1 MKKWSVESLC
11 LAVAAIV
18 LALAGCLGWMAASGP
33 GQALPSLHA
42 LLTVMAVLAA
52 AALLLMLR
60 IRVLVISRNA
70 LHVRLRQIQRRY
82 RDFVDTAHE
91 GIWVVDSQCV
101 TTFANARLGAMFGAS
116 SHTLLGRDLASF
128 VGDNPRATLSEL
140 LGPDH
145 AAAGRTVDLC
155 YRRLDGSVGWALASA
170 QPMLDDDGRHEATLL
185 MLTDISE
192 RKATELELVA
202 IQIGLEVRI
211 KMRTAELERSNAKL
225 RMEMAE
231 RAATERQLAMS
242 FKQLREL
249 TTHLETLK
257 EDERKL
263 IAKDIHDE
271 LGQNLMAL
279 KIDVEMLH
287 ARAGASHPRLKRKV
301 GSVLDTIDLT
311 IRSVRAIINDLHPS
325 TLELGLPAAS
335 EWLIDQFEKRS
346 GIVTTLH
353 LSGNE
358 DILPD
363 SPRTAVIFRIIQEA
377 LVNILRHAQ
386 ARHVDVTLDMRV
398 DWLAIGIVDD
408 GVGMQPEDAG
418 KAAAFGLRG
427 IQERIDVFGGHLL
440 IDSKPG
446 RGTSLSIL
454 IPMQEGAATRA
465 TYPQRNNSKN
475 ETFSLS

>member
-1 MKKWSVESLC
+1 MNKWSVESLC
-11 LAVAAIV
+11 LGVAAVV
-18 LALAGCLGWMAASGP
+18 LAVPLGLGWIAFSDP
-33 GQALPSLHA
+33 GQATPSLH
-42 LLTVMAVLAA
+42 LLRATMAALAA
-52 AALLLMLR
+52 AALLLILR
-60 IRVLVISRNA
+60 VRARLIARNA
-70 LHVRLRQIQRRY
+70 VHARLRQIQRRY
-82 RDFVDTAHE
+82 RHFVDTAHE
-91 GIWVVDSQCV
+91 GIWVVDNQSITV
-101 TTFANARLGAMFGAS
+101 FANARLGAMFGAP
-116 SHTLLGRDLASF
+116 SHALLGRDMASF
-128 VGDNPRATLSEL
+128 MGDNPRATLSEL
-140 LGPDH
+140 LSPEH
-145 AAAGRTVDLC
+145 AAAGRNYDLC

-170 QPMLDDDGRHEATLL
+170 QPMRDDAGRHEATLL

-192 RKATELELVA
+192 RKSTELELAA

-211 KMRTAELERSNAKL
+211 KMRTAELERINAKL
-225 RMEMAE
+225 RKEMDE
-231 RAATERQLAMS
+231 HAATERQLAMS

-249 TTHLETLK
+249 TAHLETLK
-257 EDERKL
+257 EQERKL

-287 ARAGASHPRLKRKV
+287 ARAGSRHPLLKRKV
-301 GSVLDTIDLT
+301 GCVLDTIDLT

-346 GIVTTLH
+346 GIMTTLH
-353 LSGNE
+353 VSGSE
-358 DILPD
+358 DMLPD
-363 SPRTAVIFRIIQEA
+363 SGRTAVIFRIIQEA

-386 ARHVDVTLDMRV
+386 ARHVDVTLDMRA

-418 KAAAFGLRG
+418 KAASFGLRG
-427 IQERIDVFGGHLL
+427 IQERVEVFGGHLL
-440 IDSKPG
+440 IDSAPG

-454 IPMQEGAATRA
+454 IPMQESAADA
-465 TYPQRNNSKN
+465 TYLQHNDSKN